1 MWLFCVGM
9 PVPPSVPAE
18 DLHHRPVPAHTQAA
32 EAGLGNHVGFC
43 CQLISGVAVL
53 PSGGGE

>member
-1 MWLFCVGM
+1 M

-18 DLHHRPVPAHTQAA
+18 DTRAA